1 MVSKTSLDLGDASIR
16 ALYSLILAASPLG
29 RPGLPRPPGEFLAN
43 SALEGE
49 PCSCLR
55 RLISAFRFFTYSLVN
70 FLTGYLSNPPSLSY
84 IHNMDSTTPTLL

>member
-1 MVSKTSLDLGDASIR
+1 MVSNTSLDLGDASIR
-16 ALYSLILAASPLG
+16 ALYSLIIVASPLG

-49 PCSCLR
+49 PCFCLR

-70 FLTGYLSNPPSLSY
+70 LFNGLLIQPALPILY
-84 IHNMDSTTPTLL
+84 I